1 MGEIE
6 TYIAEDAS
14 IMTRKVSRRS
24 FLATSGAASLG
35 IVAGARMARGQ
46 SPETLNVGL
55 SPFINQATIFIANDL
70 GLFSKLGLEIRMKI
84 FMDGALVV
92 APMVSSELD
101 IGVMTPN
108 AGFFNSL
115 YRGGPYRAFLCN
127 GQGRRGRAVTAVV
140 IRSDHYEAGIRTVHE
155 LTRLKGKVAAVGAAG
170 SINQYGLG
178 SALKLAGLNP
188 ATDVQWQ
195 TTVPQPDIV
204 KQLGQKQVDVA
215 EITYHL
221 AYLAQKQGFCR
232 IMVARDEIVPDSQ
245 TAMQTARDEML
256 AKRRDA
262 IVRYSMACMHAGRI
276 FNQVAGDPNRYPDM
290 LKLIVKSILPRDE
303 ELLKAVAP
311 HWEWIAEDGKPNIGS
326 IMQQQE
332 FWADAFKFVDN
343 KVQQDRIIDSGIA
356 TEAAQ
361 RLAAEK
367 PFG

>member
-1 MGEIE
+1 MTSRISRRTFLE
-6 TYIAEDAS
+6 TSGTAALGLAA
-14 IMTRKVSRRS
+14 VSR
-24 FLATSGAASLG
+24 AAHG
-35 IVAGARMARGQ
+35 QGPEIV
-46 SPETLNVGL
+46 NVGL
-55 SPFINQATIFIANDL
+55 SPFINQATIFMANDL
-70 GLFSKLGLEIRMKI
+70 GWFSKVGLEIRMKV

-92 APMVSSELD
+92 APMVSAELD

-127 GQGRRGRAVTAVV
+127 GQGRKGRAVTAVV
-140 IRSDHYEAGIRTVHE
+140 VRSDHYDAGVRTVQD
-155 LTRLKGKVAAVGAAG
+155 LAKLKGKIAAVGAAG

-178 SALKLAGLNP
+178 SALKLAGLDP

-195 TTVPQPDIV
+195 TSVPQPDIV

-221 AYLAQKQGFCR
+221 AHLAQKQGFCR
-232 IMVARDEIVPDSQ
+232 IMLSRDEILPDSQ

-256 AKRRDA
+256 QRRRDVV
-262 IVRYSMACMHAGRI
+262 VRYAMACIHAGRL
-276 FNQVAGDPNRYPDM
+276 FNQVAGDPGKHPDM

-311 HWEWIAEDGKPNIGS
+311 HWEWIAEDGRPNIDS
-326 IMQQQE
+326 VMAQQD
-332 FWADAFKFVDN
+332 FWANTFKFVER
-343 KVQQDRIIDSGIA
+343 KVPRERVFEAEIA
-356 TEAAQ
+356 KEATQ

-367 PFG
+367 PF